1 MHPRET
7 QTRPRKDERGSSDAQ
22 VENQGHLRDLTSP
35 RWVPCLTDRQLY
47 IKVGSLPDRQLYIKA
62 SLCQPGSELELWWN
76 YSIFYML

>member
-47 IKVGSLPDRQLYIKA
+47 IKA